1 MHAQETTRLADLQP
15 AAFRW
20 TRLLLIVALA
30 ALTVTGLIWW
40 GGGAATW
47 SILAA
52 ADWRLVAL
60 AAVIHYGGF
69 ALRGHRWQRLLATL
83 GHRLPYREV
92 TALLISGWFV
102 SALIP
107 ARAGDLV
114 RVGAL
119 RLGQHGDQRHR
130 APVPVADGLGSIVM
144 ERVFDIAAILGLG
157 AGFGFLVLRNRLPD
171 WLLWTYAVGV
181 TLLAVFG
188 AALIF
193 VPALLGWL
201 RQTVRRPRLQ
211 AILDFVAQVV
221 TTLRTILRRP
231 FLALLLAVESALIWL
246 CDALLLWLVVMAL
259 GVDLSFAAAAFVA
272 LSVDVVATIPLTPG
286 GMGQIELAYSGLLAL
301 LAVPAGFV
309 PAAVLL
315 TRAISYWSFLGFSGV
330 VAATSGIGAVLA
342 ALRRPVAKE

>member
-30 ALTVTGLIWW
+30 ALTVIGLIWW

-52 ADWRLVAL
+52 AEWRLVAL
-60 AAVIHYGGF
+60 AAAIHYGGF
-69 ALRGHRWQRLLATL
+69 ALRGHRWQRLLAAL
-83 GHRLPYREV
+83 GHHLPYREV
-92 TALLISGWFV
+92 TVLLISGWFV

-119 RLGQHGDQRHR
+119 RLGQRGR

-144 ERVFDIAAILGLG
+144 ERVFDIVAILGLG

-181 TLLAVFG
+181 TLLIVFG
-188 AALIF
+188 AALLF
-193 VPALLGWL
+193 VPAILGRL
-201 RQTVRRPRLQ
+201 RRMARGPRLQ

-259 GVDLSFAAAAFVA
+259 GVDLPFAAAAFVA

-315 TRAISYWSFLGFSGV
+315 TRAVSYWSFLGFSGV
-330 VAATSGIGAVLA
+330 VAATSGIGAVMA
-342 ALRRPVAKE
+342 TLRRPGAKE